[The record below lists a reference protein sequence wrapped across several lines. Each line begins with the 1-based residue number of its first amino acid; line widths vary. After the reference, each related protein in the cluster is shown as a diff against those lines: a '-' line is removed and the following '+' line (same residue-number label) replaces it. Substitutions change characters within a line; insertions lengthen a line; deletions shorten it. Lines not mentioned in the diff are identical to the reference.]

1 MNITETFRQRFDR
14 FSVAMDFSPNRDHA
28 IYFLVHAAL
37 VLVAA
42 IFVLVGFAVAIWP
55 VVVLSLALTGRD
67 YWQVRLSRRS
77 ALAGFILLAFYI
89 IGLLLTAPFAGPLG
103 LWEILWAVATLLLV
117 AASLVLW
124 YWAADRLYNAHF
136 RLPPEDSGPW

>member
-42 IFVLVGFAVAIWP
+42 IFVLVGFAVAVWP
-55 VVVLSLALTGRD
+55 VVILALALTGRD

-77 ALAGFILLAFYI
+77 ALAGFILLALYI
-89 IGLLLTAPFAGPLG
+89 IGLLLTVPFAGLG
-103 LWEILWAVATLLLV
+103 LWDILWAVATLLLV

-124 YWAADRLYNAHF
+124 YWAAYRLYNAHF

>member
-1 MNITETFRQRFDR
+1 MNISETFRQRFDR
-14 FSVAMDFSPNRDHA
+14 FSVAMDFSPNRDQA
-28 IYFLVHAAL
+28 IYFLVHGAL

-42 IFVLVGFAVAIWP
+42 IFVLVGFAVAVWP
-55 VVVLSLALTGRD
+55 VVVLALALTGRD

-77 ALAGFILLAFYI
+77 ALAGFILLALYI
-89 IGLLLTAPFAGPLG
+89 IGLLLTVPFAGLG
-103 LWEILWAVATLLLV
+103 LWDILWAIATLLLV

-124 YWAADRLYNAHF
+124 YWAANRLYNAHF

>member
-14 FSVAMDFSPNRDHA
+14 FSAAMDFSPNRDHA

-37 VLVAA
+37 ILVAA
-42 IFVLVGFAVAIWP
+42 IFVLVGFAVAVWP
-55 VVVLSLALTGRD
+55 VVVLALALTGRD
-67 YWQVRLSRRS
+67 CWQVRLSRRS
-77 ALAGFILLAFYI
+77 ALAGFILLALYI
-89 IGLLLTAPFAGPLG
+89 IGLLFTVPFAGLG
-103 LWEILWAVATLLLV
+103 LWGIFWAVATLLLV

-124 YWAADRLYNAHF
+124 YWAAYCLYNAHF

>member
-14 FSVAMDFSPNRDHA
+14 FSTSMDFSPNRDHA

-42 IFVLVGFAVAIWP
+42 IFVLLGVAVAVWP
-55 VVVLSLALTGRD
+55 VVVLALALTGRD
-67 YWQVRLSRRS
+67 YWQIRLSRRS
-77 ALAGFILLAFYI
+77 ALAGFILLALYI
-89 IGLLLTAPFAGPLG
+89 IGLLFTVPFAELG
-103 LWEILWAVATLLLV
+103 LWDILWAVATLLLV

>member
-1 MNITETFRQRFDR
+1 MNIRETFRQRFDR

-42 IFVLVGFAVAIWP
+42 IFVLVGFAVAVWP
-55 VVVLSLALTGRD
+55 VVVLALALTGRD

-77 ALAGFILLAFYI
+77 ALAGFILLALYI
-89 IGLLLTAPFAGPLG
+89 IGLLLTVPFAGLG
-103 LWEILWAVATLLLV
+103 LWDILWAVATLLLV

-124 YWAADRLYNAHF
+124 YWAADRFYNAHF